1 MKEKQEPDF
10 GQLAGRVFKDG
21 PYEYRIYIKS
31 GSLGDDTIVA
41 VSLFIENIPPYV
53 GVDLYMYAMGHIVEV
68 AGTAIDNSEWMINKV
83 VMEEYENLGDMS
95 SAIMGTDKVKD
106 FGLQPLSSLMNK
118 IKINLNKKM
127 DLEEL
132 NRKVQVRLAKM
143 IKLIK
148 YMQKNV
154 TSVKDIPIQIS
165 YQANGAPKR
174 YQETLVPGITVKVKV
189 TYDKTYDETKPQL
202 ETRDLRSQIE
212 DMLKE
217 YSPIE
222 WHPYDTITV
231 AIDPI
236 RTDVKY
242 S

>member
-1 MKEKQEPDF
+1 
-10 GQLAGRVFKDG
+10 
-21 PYEYRIYIKS
+21 
-31 GSLGDDTIVA
+31 
-41 VSLFIENIPPYV
+41 
-53 GVDLYMYAMGHIVEV
+53 MGHIVEV

-95 SAIMGTDKVKD
+95 SAIMGADKIKD

-132 NRKVQVRLAKM
+132 NRKVQVRLTKM

-148 YMQKNV
+148 YVQKNV
-154 TSVKDIPIQIS
+154 TTINNVPISIT
-165 YQANGAPKR
+165 YKANGAPKR
-174 YQETLVPGITVKVKV
+174 YQETIAPGITVKVLA
-189 TYDKTYDETKPQL
+189 TYDPNAPDAPEV
-202 ETRDLRSQIE
+202 RVVRSTIE
-212 DMLKE
+212 DMLKD

-231 AIDPI
+231 DTKLQTVAQ
-236 RTDVKY
+236 
-242 S
+242 